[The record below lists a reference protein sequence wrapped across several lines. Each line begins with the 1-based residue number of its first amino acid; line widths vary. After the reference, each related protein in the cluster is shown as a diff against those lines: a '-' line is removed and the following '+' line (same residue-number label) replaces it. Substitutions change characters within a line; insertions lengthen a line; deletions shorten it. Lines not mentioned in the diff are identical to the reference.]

1 MRASGHL
8 IDRVNVLCF
17 VGILLCGA
25 VLFWVMPKDRIS
37 EYEKRELKKLPEFSS
52 AALFSGEYFRGL
64 EAYYSD
70 NFVFRLTLTK
80 IASEIQQSR
89 GFADD
94 GIRLFQGKPPQAAL
108 APTGDGAP
116 LVPVVE
122 RSAEAPAAAMVAT
135 ATNAAAQPGPT
146 ALAPPPGQG
155 MGLAVASAG
164 VSDLAAGATQ
174 TGAPASSGSSPG
186 QTSGSLAGGP
196 AGPLAVAHSGPT
208 SGTPAGSTS
217 GASSGSTSGTSSG
230 TAATIAAPSTVQQ
243 PTGRPQSSTT
253 DAPLVAPALP
263 SSPALPVGVPA
274 ASENEGAFQNINS
287 VVVFRQRAIQIFGGS
302 EQMVAPYAALLKK
315 YREELPPSKKIYCM
329 AIPVGS
335 DFYLPKKVNR
345 GVMREKANIDYL
357 YSMVGGAVQTVNAYE
372 QIGRHRDE
380 YIQFNTDHHW
390 TGLGAYYAYLAF
402 AQSAQF
408 EPLPLASLIKKE
420 IPNFLGTLYYRTLSA
435 ELKSNPDRVEYY
447 MIPNKTEV
455 LYYPKGIDKG
465 LPTRLYA
472 EYAKGGSAYG
482 VFLGG
487 DYPLMRVMSGIKNG
501 RKIVVVKDSYGN
513 AFVPYLAAHFEE
525 VLIVD
530 YRYFNGSIPTLMDT
544 FGANEI
550 LFAHNTY
557 VLNNSYTVAR
567 ERSMLAKVKG
577 VGSGS

>member
-25 VLFWVMPKDRIS
+25 VLFWVVPKDRIS

-52 AALFSGEYFRGL
+52 QALFSGEYFRGV

-122 RSAEAPAAAMVAT
+122 RSAEAPVAAAVPT
-135 ATNAAAQPGPT
+135 AIDAVAQPGPT

-155 MGLAVASAG
+155 LGLAVASAVESG
-164 VSDLAAGATQ
+164 LAAGPTQ
-174 TGAPASSGSSPG
+174 TGIAGLAGSPSGPPSGPPSGSPIGAPSATP
-186 QTSGSLAGGP
+186 SGP
-196 AGPLAVAHSGPT
+196 IAVAHSGTT
-208 SGTPAGSTS
+208 SGTTS
-217 GASSGSTSGTSSG
+217 G
-230 TAATIAAPSTVQQ
+230 IAAPPRVQN
-243 PTGRPQSSTT
+243 PAGLLPSSTD
-253 DAPLVAPALP
+253 DAPLAAPALP
-263 SSPALPVGVPA
+263 SSAALPVGVPA

-455 LYYPKGIDKG
+455 LYYPKGMDKG

-472 EYAKGGSAYG
+472 EYAKGGNAYG

-487 DYPLMRVMSGIKNG
+487 DYPLMRVMTGIKNG

-544 FGANEI
+544 FGVNEI